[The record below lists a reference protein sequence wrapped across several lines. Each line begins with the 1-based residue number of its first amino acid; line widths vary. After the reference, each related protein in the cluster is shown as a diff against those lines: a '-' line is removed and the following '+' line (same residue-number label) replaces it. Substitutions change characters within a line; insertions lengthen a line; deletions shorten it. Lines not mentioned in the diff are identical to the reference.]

1 MEYKELAE
9 YPNTYPSINS
19 YKNTNTP
26 GSVVLNGVYP
36 ERNSKEFK
44 FEFLDNLQII
54 PETTFKFILVVKD
67 SKADLEPKYY
77 TSDTFYNFIEISL
90 IDKNPYFLQQALNE
104 SLFLT
109 VELDKQ
115 IELFNS
121 LKFLDIAVGVKQYKN
136 IFIGLGNVVNDGN
149 IIDYESLVRYID
161 WVVSPNNPL
170 DFDTGGV
177 LPTSKVA
184 NYEIG
189 EWDPDT
195 GDFISK
201 AELSIRNKLED
212 LYDELDAI
220 NDTLNQIAGEI
231 SEPKLN
237 KPTLLDG
244 IMLGLSVV
252 AVAGGA
258 ASGLKQLKAA
268 SEVTKGL
275 SKARQAEETLRKS
288 ITPLKAKAITL
299 TKSNFGDITKKVVG
313 VGFKGQPAASL
324 ISAGGAVVNTTSGIA
339 AGAAKVAKGAGEV
352 AKGAGKVVKGAT
364 NTLAKVSDLASSSI
378 VNVVKGLVKPIAPAV
393 VKAISKQ
400 AITRAFTFITGPVG
414 IIATGL
420 VGIAKFFIGQAEE
433 KKRYEASKKEYAL
446 TINQMERLHQRKA
459 DIESEIDGIISGKI
473 TLDVP
478 KLEDSRLT
486 ATQKYLQNYGKKL
499 VDRIV
504 ISNG

>member
-1 MEYKELAE
+1 MEYKGLAE
-9 YPNTYPSINS
+9 YPNTYPNINS
-19 YKNTNTP
+19 YKNTNLP
-26 GSVVLNGVYP
+26 GSIVLNGVYP
-36 ERNSKEFK
+36 EKNSKEFK
-44 FEFLDNLQII
+44 FEFLDNLQIL
-54 PETTFKFILVVKD
+54 PNTTFKFILILKD

-77 TSDTFYNFIEISL
+77 TSDAFYSSIEISI
-90 IDKNPYFLQQALNE
+90 IDKNPYFLQQALKE

-136 IFIGLGNVVNDGN
+136 IFIGIGNVVNDGN
-149 IIDYESLVRYID
+149 VIDYESLVRYID
-161 WVVSPNNPL
+161 WLVSPNNPL

-189 EWDPDT
+189 KWDPDT
-195 GDFISK
+195 GEFISK
-201 AELSIRNKLED
+201 AELTIRNKLED

-231 SEPKLN
+231 REPKLN

-268 SEVTKGL
+268 SDVTKGL
-275 SKARQAEETLRKS
+275 NKARQAEETLRKS
-288 ITPLKAKAITL
+288 ITPLKAQAITL

-324 ISAGGAVVNTTSGIA
+324 VSAGGAVVNTTSGIA
-339 AGAAKVAKGAGEV
+339 AGGAKLAKGAGE
-352 AKGAGKVVKGAT
+352 AVKGAT
-364 NTLAKVSDLASSSI
+364 NTLSKVSDLASSTI
-378 VNVVKGLVKPIAPAV
+378 VNVVKGLVQPIAKAV
-393 VKAISKQ
+393 VSAISKQ
-400 AITRAFTFITGPVG
+400 AITRAFTFLTGPVG
-414 IIATGL
+414 VIATGL
-420 VGIAKFFIGQAEE
+420 VGVAKFFIGQAEE
-433 KKRYEASKKEYAL
+433 KKRYEAEKKEYAL
-446 TINQMERLHQRKA
+446 TINQIERLHQRKA
-459 DIESEIDGIISGKI
+459 DVESEIDGIISGKI
-473 TLDVP
+473 TLDLP

-486 ATQKYLQNYGKKL
+486 STQKYLQNYGKKL
-499 VDRIV
+499 IDRV
-504 ISNG
+504 VVSQG